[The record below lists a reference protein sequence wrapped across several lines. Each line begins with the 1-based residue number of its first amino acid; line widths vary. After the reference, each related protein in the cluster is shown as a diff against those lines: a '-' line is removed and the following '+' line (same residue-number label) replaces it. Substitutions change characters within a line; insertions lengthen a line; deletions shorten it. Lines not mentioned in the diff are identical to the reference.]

1 MTDHYNTLGI
11 TESASMD
18 EIKTAYRTL
27 AKKWH
32 PDLNRDNADAEAKF
46 KQINEANDILSDP
59 QKRTQYDQQ
68 RKYGG
73 GMPGGSPFGPNAFHF
88 EFGNGSPFDDMINQF
103 FGHNFRQQV
112 AKNKDYQFTLNITLE
127 EAFAGKN
134 LPVNFEVA
142 GQARN
147 IMVNIPAGV
156 QNGTRL
162 RYQGYGDRAL
172 GNLPPG
178 DLFVTVNIAEHAVF
192 RRDGPHLHMQ
202 LELDSLLAITGTKRD
217 IVVIDGQNISVNV
230 PPGIQHGAIMR
241 VTGNGMPLHNNAR
254 QRGDLYIAIHIRI
267 AKDLTAEHMEQIK
280 TIIQQR
286 SGSVE

>member
-1 MTDHYNTLGI
+1 MTDYYTILGL

-18 EIKTAYRTL
+18 EVKSAYRSL

-32 PDLNRDNADAEAKF
+32 PDLNKDNPDAEATF

-73 GMPGGSPFGPNAFHF
+73 GMPGGSQFGPNAFHF
-88 EFGNGSPFDDMINQF
+88 EFGQGSPFDDMINQF
-103 FGHNFRQQV
+103 FGQAFRQQPL
-112 AKNKDYQFTLNITLE
+112 KNKDYQFTLTVTLE
-127 EAFAGKN
+127 EAFVGKN
-134 LPVNFEVA
+134 LPVNFEVN

-162 RYQGYGDRAL
+162 RYQGYGDRSM

-178 DLFVTVNIAEHAVF
+178 DLFVTVSILEHNVF
-192 RRDGPHLHMQ
+192 RRDGPHLHMVAD
-202 LELDSLLAITGTKRD
+202 LDVLDAIVGTIRN
-217 IVVIDGQNISVNV
+217 ITAIDGQAIAITI
-230 PPGIQHGAIMR
+230 PAGTQHGAMLR
-241 VTGNGMPLHNNAR
+241 LPNNGMPVHNNAR
-254 QRGDLYIAIHIRI
+254 QRGDLYIAVNLRV
-267 AKDLTAEHMEQIK
+267 AKDISAEHLEQIK

-286 SGSVE
+286 SGSAV

>member
-11 TESASMD
+11 SESASMD

-32 PDLNRDNADAEAKF
+32 PDLNRDNADAEATF

-73 GMPGGSPFGPNAFHF
+73 GMPGGSPFGPGGFHCD
-88 EFGNGSPFDDMINQF
+88 FGQGSPFDDMLNQF
-103 FGHNFRQQV
+103 FGNNFRQQV

-134 LPVNFEVA
+134 LPINFEVA

-156 QNGTRL
+156 QQGTRL
-162 RYQGYGDRAL
+162 RYQGYGDRSL

-178 DLFVTVNIAEHAVF
+178 DLFVTVNIADHMLF
-192 RRDGPHLHMQ
+192 RRDGPHLHIQ
-202 LELDSLLAITGTKRD
+202 LDLDTLLAITGTKRE
-217 IVVIDGQNISVNV
+217 IVAIDGNSISINV
-230 PPGIQHGAIMR
+230 PPGIQHGAILR
-241 VTGNGMPLHNNAR
+241 VAGNGMPLHNNAR
-254 QRGDLYIAIHIRI
+254 QRGDLYIAINIKI
-267 AKDLTAEHMEQIK
+267 TKDLSAEHMEQIK